1 MISFS
6 ALMSCFISD
15 TVSLKKA
22 CFLKN
27 LTTKKAIVRASS
39 KKIMA
44 MMKNAEILD
53 SVFSKNA
60 FSPKSKLINAVKMKK
75 VASKM

>member
-27 LTTKKAIVRASS
+27 LTTKKTIVRASS
-39 KKIMA
+39 KKTTV
-44 MMKNAEILD
+44 MKNAEILD
-53 SVFSKNA
+53 SVLSKNA

>member
-27 LTTKKAIVRASS
+27 LTTKKVIVRASS
-39 KKIMA
+39 KKITA
-44 MMKNAEILD
+44 MIKNTEILD
-53 SVFSKNA
+53 SVLSKNA
-60 FSPKSKLINAVKMKK
+60 SSPKSKLINAVKMKK
-75 VASKM
+75 VANKI

>member
-1 MISFS
+1 M
-6 ALMSCFISD
+6 
-15 TVSLKKA
+15 
-22 CFLKN
+22 
-27 LTTKKAIVRASS
+27 TTKKAIVRASS